1 MLNWLVSTSLKLR
14 VVVLALSVVLLIVG
28 IQMAKQM
35 PLDVFPEFAPPIVEI
50 QTEAPGLSAE
60 EVESLIT
67 VPLENALNGTS
78 WLQTIRSKS
87 VLGLSSV
94 KLIFEPSADL
104 IRARQLVAE
113 RLASEASHLP
123 SVSKAPIILPPL
135 SSMSRCLKV
144 GLSSK
149 TLNQQDLTILTMWT
163 IRPKL
168 MAIPGVAN
176 VAVWGQRDKQFQV
189 KVDPQR
195 LEANGVSLDA
205 VMRATTDATSLD
217 SGGWIET
224 PNQRLSIRHV
234 SPIHT
239 SDDLARMVIEPK
251 TGGNSLRLGDVAE
264 VTTGSPPPIGDAIIN
279 DVPGILLIVEKQPW
293 GNTLE
298 VTRNVEEAL
307 EALRPGL
314 KDVEI
319 DSTIFRP
326 ATFIE
331 RAIDNLSH
339 ALFVGCALVVIILIL
354 FLYDWRTA
362 LISMTAIPLSLV
374 AASLVLYWRGGTINT
389 MVLAGLV
396 IALGEVVDDA
406 IIDVENIVRRL
417 RLNRLSPNPQSPFTV
432 VLNASLEVRSAVV
445 YASLI
450 VIMVFLPIFF
460 LEGVAGSF
468 FRPLAMSYVLAIL
481 ASLLVALT
489 VTPALSLMLIRAKA
503 RPHEAPLSRL
513 LKAGYRRVLPWIVDR
528 PMWAIGILMLAFGL
542 TIMAA
547 SRLGEEFMPDFQ
559 ETDFL
564 MHWVE
569 KPGSSLEA
577 STRITTQA
585 SKELR
590 SIPGVRNFGSHI
602 GRAEVADEVVGP
614 NFTELWISIDPD
626 VDHRATLAKIQE
638 VVDGYPGLYRDVL
651 TYLKERIKEVLTG
664 SSGSIVVRVFGPELS
679 VLREKAKEVE
689 KAMASVE
696 GVTNLKVE
704 SQVLVAQ
711 VEVQLKPEVAEAF
724 ALTAGQVRRQVT
736 TLIKGTKVGEVYQDQ
751 KKFAVVVRGIDSLST
766 DLVSLRQVLIETPTG
781 ARVPLGDVANVE
793 IVAAPNEIKREGAS
807 RRIDIYCNVAGRDL
821 GTVAREIEAKV
832 KTLEFPREYHPEF
845 LGEYTAREESSR
857 RLYALAA
864 LAMLGIVL
872 LLYVDFQ
879 SVRLTLLVFLTL
891 PFALV
896 GGVFGTM
903 LSGGVLSLGSLV
915 GFVTVLGIAA
925 RNGIMLVSHYKHLQE
940 EEGQL
945 PGRALILRGSEER
958 LAPILMTALATGL
971 ALVPLIIDG
980 QKPGQEI
987 EFPLAV
993 VILGGLMTSTLLN
1006 LFLLPPLYGL
1016 LVGHRSTENA
1026 VTPMTLAPS
1035 SM

>member
-239 SDDLARMVIEPK
+239 SDDLARTVIEPK

-679 VLREKAKEVE
+679 VLREKAKDVE

-711 VEVQLKPEVAEAF
+711 VEVQLKPEAAEAF

>member
-679 VLREKAKEVE
+679 VLREKAKDVE

-711 VEVQLKPEVAEAF
+711 VEVQLKPEAAEAF

>member
-149 TLNQQDLTILTMWT
+149 TLNQQDLTIHTRWT

-679 VLREKAKEVE
+679 VLREKAKDVE

-711 VEVQLKPEVAEAF
+711 VEVQLKPEAAEAF